1 MKSRT
6 SLDFWRLFNRLPVDI
21 QARAREAYNF
31 WQREPHHP
39 SLHFKRLRTKAP
51 LYSIRIGLG
60 WRAVAIERDDGTLLW
75 FWIGSHADYD
85 ALIG

>member
-1 MKSRT
+1 MKSRVT
-6 SLDFWRLFNRLPVDI
+6 EDFLSHFHKLPKDI
-21 QARAREAYNF
+21 RERARRNYRLWRQNPA
-31 WQREPHHP
+31 HP
-39 SLHFKRLRTKAP
+39 SLHFKRIHGTEP

-60 WRAVAIERDDGTLLW
+60 WRALGLLENDTITW